1 MSYNVHS
8 YVHTYIHLYCLLYV
22 PLYIIVECIIQIQY
36 LSMCGILWVGVY
48 LPSNPDSVVV
58 EIDKESGTPMQ
69 RFALYFSVVNCIMNI
84 FFN

>member
-1 MSYNVHS
+1 MFVVHMC
-8 YVHTYIHLYCLLYV
+8 YYTYIFC
-22 PLYIIVECIIQIQY
+22 VECIVQIQY
-36 LSMCGILWVGVY
+36 FSMCGILWVGVY

-69 RFALYFSVVNCIMNI
+69 RFALYFSVIIHSYIIINI